1 LRFTHEYD
9 CKLPLQVSSKEQRDI
24 EQQLA
29 VITEKL
35 KMQHFCQSL
44 QFHNVLTYK
53 QIAEVYV
60 NAWPFIPDA
69 FSGGCALS
77 SRAVAML

>member
-1 LRFTHEYD
+1 
-9 CKLPLQVSSKEQRDI
+9 VSSKEQQEI

-29 VITEKL
+29 IITEKV

-53 QIAEVYV
+53 QLAGVWV
-60 NAWPFIPDA
+60 NSWPFVPD
-69 FSGGCALS
+69 ALS
-77 SRAVAML
+77 SK